1 MYFPGTVF
9 EIWANYVS
17 SVQKP
22 HEARGF
28 HILTAQTMGE
38 KVLYIAKQGSGKQW
52 RRKLDT

>member
-28 HILTAQTMGE
+28 HILTAQTVGE